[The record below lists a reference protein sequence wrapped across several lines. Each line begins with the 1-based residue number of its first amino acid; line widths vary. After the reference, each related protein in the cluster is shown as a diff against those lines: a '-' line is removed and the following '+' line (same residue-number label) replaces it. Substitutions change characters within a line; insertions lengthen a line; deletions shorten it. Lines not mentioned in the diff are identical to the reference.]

1 MDPKTAVTAPATS
14 NANAAIGELP
24 DISTTEYKFIKPHHF
39 ADFFAKNKFS
49 GAAEYAARYFR
60 DLQQA
65 LSSLGWAAIGKG
77 QSSVIAYDS
86 LEEQR
91 YYEQYAQRT
100 TVPGGSESPPS
111 PTASAM
117 VQPPPPFR
125 SPDAN
130 VATGGWA
137 TGRANAADPNTNGY
151 GVTATN
157 ADSTAGSADAG
168 ALLHSNYC
176 DCAGD
181 WAVCADNP
189 NRNDHHHH
197 HH

>member
-1 MDPKTAVTAPATS
+1 MDPKAAVTAPATS

-86 LEEQR
+86 LEEQQ

-111 PTASAM
+111 PAASAM

-125 SPDAN
+125 SPEAN
-130 VATGGWA
+130 VAT
-137 TGRANAADPNTNGY
+137 N
-151 GVTATN
+151 
-157 ADSTAGSADAG
+157 
-168 ALLHSNYC
+168 L
-176 DCAGD
+176 
-181 WAVCADNP
+181 
-189 NRNDHHHH
+189 
-197 HH
+197 